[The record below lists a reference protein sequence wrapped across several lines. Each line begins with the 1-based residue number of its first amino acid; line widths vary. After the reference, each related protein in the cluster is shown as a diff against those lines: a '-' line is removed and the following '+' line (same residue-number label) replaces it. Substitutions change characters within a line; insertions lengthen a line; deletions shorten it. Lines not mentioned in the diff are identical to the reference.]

1 MMFLLFII
9 LLLAA
14 LLLSPIRLALDISK
28 KRALTQGEC
37 RLAWLG
43 LTLWKAKVSP
53 QSAGEILQS
62 IGKRDEGEIKPPP
75 AARSDEEPAQ
85 VGKKENARRDMGLS
99 SLVNAAYCLAD
110 IIIQILRSVV
120 LKKFSCCVCFGLD
133 DPADTAVLCGYL
145 YSIAGM
151 LGLYPARI
159 SIDPW
164 FHGEHLEGDFVAE
177 IEMRPLWAVWA
188 VLRSLRLSETRLFI
202 KEMLGWN

>member
-1 MMFLLFII
+1 MLLLLVI

-14 LLLSPIRLALDISK
+14 LLLSPVRLALDISK
-28 KRALTQGEC
+28 KGALMQCEC

-43 LTLWKAKVSP
+43 LTLWRADVSP
-53 QSAGEILQS
+53 QSAGEILES
-62 IGKRDEGEIKPPP
+62 IGKRNGGEIEPPP
-75 AARSDEEPAQ
+75 AARGGEEPAQ
-85 VGKKENARRDMGLS
+85 VGKKRDARRDMGLS

-110 IIIQILRSVV
+110 IIIQILRSVII
-120 LKKFSCCVCFGLD
+120 KKFNCCVCFGLD

-164 FHGEHLEGDFVAE
+164 FRGEHLEGDFAAE
-177 IEMRPLWAVWA
+177 IEMRPLWALWA
-188 VLRSLRLSETRLFI
+188 VLRSLRLSQTRLFV

>member
-1 MMFLLFII
+1 MFLLFII

-14 LLLSPIRLALDISK
+14 LLLSPVRLALDISK
-28 KRALTQGEC
+28 KGALTQGEC

-85 VGKKENARRDMGLS
+85 VGKKGNARRDMGLS

-164 FHGEHLEGDFVAE
+164 FRGEHLEGDFAAE

-188 VLRSLRLSETRLFI
+188 VLRSLRLSETRRFI

>member
-1 MMFLLFII
+1 MFLLFII
-9 LLLAA
+9 LLLAV
-14 LLLSPIRLALDISK
+14 LLHSPIRLALDISK
-28 KRALTQGEC
+28 KGSLMQGEC

-43 LTLWKAKVSP
+43 LTLWRVEVSP
-53 QSAGEILQS
+53 QSAGEFMES
-62 IGKRDEGEIKPPP
+62 IGKRDEGEIEPPP
-75 AARSDEEPAQ
+75 AARSNEEPAQ
-85 VGKKENARRDMGLS
+85 VGKKGNARRDMGLS

-120 LKKFSCCVCFGLD
+120 LKKFSCRVCFGLD

-145 YSIAGM
+145 YSITGM
-151 LGLYPARI
+151 LGLYPARV

-164 FHGEHLEGDFVAE
+164 FHGEHLEGDFVTE

-188 VLRSLRLSETRLFI
+188 VLGSLRLSKTRRFI

>member
-1 MMFLLFII
+1 MFLLFII
-9 LLLAA
+9 LLLAV
-14 LLLSPIRLALDISK
+14 LLLSPIRLALDVSK
-28 KRALTQGEC
+28 KGALMQGEC

-43 LTLWKAKVSP
+43 LPLWRAEVSP
-53 QSAGEILQS
+53 QSAGEFMES
-62 IGKRDEGEIKPPP
+62 IGKRDEGEIEPPP
-75 AARSDEEPAQ
+75 AARSNEEPAQ
-85 VGKKENARRDMGLS
+85 VGKKGNARRDMGLS

-120 LKKFSCCVCFGLD
+120 LKKFSCRVCFGLD

-145 YSIAGM
+145 YSITGM
-151 LGLYPARI
+151 LGLYPARV

-164 FHGEHLEGDFVAE
+164 FHGEHLEGDFVTE

-188 VLRSLRLSETRLFI
+188 VLRSLRLSKTRRFI